1 MAATKNAYQR
11 YLIIDRAIRS
21 KRFAASRQRI
31 LEALAEEQLAITD
44 DMLSKDIEFMRIHK
58 QAPIKFDRTKGGYIY
73 TDPSY
78 SFEQNNITEEDKW
91 VLDFAN
97 ASMKAYGNNSLVIH
111 FDGLVNKLVTG
122 SAKEKSNQTDAAA
135 FISLESNGAAGLGFQ
150 YLHQLYH
157 CIIEQTVVEI
167 QYQPFG
173 KTKRTYLLSPYLL
186 KQYRNRWYVIG
197 YTNEKQS
204 TLVFALDRIPSL
216 NETKHKYH
224 IDTKFDKEQY
234 FRYSFGTTHRYD
246 LQPEK
251 VRLRFNKI
259 NKDYILSQPLHHS
272 QQVIEQT
279 NDYAIIELKVLLTW
293 ELKAMIFSYSSG
305 IEVLAPKHL
314 QEEIAG
320 ELQKALQQYQS

>member
-31 LEALAEEQLAITD
+31 LEALADEQLPITD
-44 DMLSKDIEFMRIHK
+44 GMLSKDIDFMRTHK
-58 QAPIKFDRTKGGYIY
+58 QAPIKFDRIKGGYVY
-73 TDPSY
+73 TDPVY

-97 ASMKAYGNNSLVIH
+97 ASMKAYGNSNLAIH

-135 FISLESNGAAGLGFQ
+135 FISLESNNSLGFE

-167 QYQPFG
+167 QYHPFG
-173 KTKRTYLLSPYLL
+173 KAKRSYCLSPYLL

-197 YTNEKQS
+197 YAKEKQS
-204 TLVFALDRIPSL
+204 TLVFALDRITTL
-216 NETKHKYH
+216 KETKHNYH

-251 VRLRFNKI
+251 VRLWFNKT

-272 QQVIEQT
+272 QQLIEQT
-279 NDYAIIELKVLLTW
+279 EEHAVVELEVLLTW

-305 IEVLAPKHL
+305 IKVLTPTHL

>member
-11 YLIIDRAIRS
+11 YLIIDRTIRS
-21 KRFAASRQRI
+21 KRFVASRQRI
-31 LEALAEEQLAITD
+31 LEALAEEQLSITD
-44 DMLSKDIEFMRIHK
+44 GMLSKDIEFMRIHK
-58 QAPIKFDRTKGGYIY
+58 QAPILFDRKKGGYVY
-73 TDPSY
+73 TDPDY

-97 ASMKAYGNNSLVIH
+97 ASMKAYGNTNLAFH

-122 SAKEKSNQTDAAA
+122 SSKEKSNQPDAAA
-135 FISLESNGAAGLGFQ
+135 FIRLESGSGLG
-150 YLHQLYH
+150 YEHLHPLYH

-167 QYQPFG
+167 QYHPFG
-173 KTKRTYLLSPYLL
+173 KSKRTYLLSPYLL

-197 YTNEKQS
+197 YVKEKQS
-204 TLVFALDRIPSL
+204 TLVFALDRIQSL
-216 NETKHKYH
+216 KETKHKYH

-234 FRYSFGTTHRYD
+234 FRYSFGATHRYD

-251 VRLRFNKI
+251 VRLWFNQS

-272 QQVIEQT
+272 QLVIEQT
-279 NDYAIIELKVLLTW
+279 GDYAVVELEVIVTW
-293 ELKAMIFSYSSG
+293 ELKAMIYSYSSG
-305 IEVLAPKHL
+305 IKVLAPKHL

-320 ELQKALQQYQS
+320 ELQKAIQLYQP

>member
-31 LEALAEEQLAITD
+31 LEALAEEQLPITD
-44 DMLSKDIEFMRIHK
+44 GMLSKDIDFMRTHK
-58 QAPIKFDRTKGGYIY
+58 QAPIKFDRKKGGYVY
-73 TDPSY
+73 TDPAY

-97 ASMKAYGNNSLVIH
+97 ASMKAYGNSNLAIH

-122 SAKEKSNQTDAAA
+122 SPKEKSNQTDAAA
-135 FISLESNGAAGLGFQ
+135 FISLESNNSLGFE

-167 QYQPFG
+167 QYHPFG
-173 KTKRTYLLSPYLL
+173 KTKRSYCLSPYLL

-197 YTNEKQS
+197 YAKEKQN
-204 TLVFALDRIPSL
+204 TLVFALDRIKTL
-216 NETKHKYH
+216 KENKHNYH

-251 VRLRFNKI
+251 VRLWFNKT

-272 QQVIEQT
+272 QQLIEQT
-279 NDYAIIELKVLLTW
+279 EEHAVVELEVLLTW

-305 IEVLAPKHL
+305 VKVLTPTHL